1 MYSKVPEEFDRY
13 RIVHTVQYIM
23 VISFI
28 CVIFLVVFRVLYA
41 FKLFQCFKLQNS
53 SSNVIKYNIH
63 QQCCQSLSGFIR
75 IVHSGWGSSFEFS
88 EFWIQAKVMDPCG
101 SGSATLPTGIHLCQ
115 SLPGFI
121 RIVHSES
128 GSSFEFSQF

>member
-1 MYSKVPEEFDRY
+1 MYSKVPVPEEFDRY

-53 SSNVIKYNIH
+53 SSNVIKYNIVVTIF
-63 QQCCQSLSGFIR
+63 LDLN
-75 IVHSGWGSSFEFS
+75 SF
-88 EFWIQAKVMDPCG
+88 
-101 SGSATLPTGIHLCQ
+101 GIFGILI
-115 SLPGFI
+115 LYI
-121 RIVHSES
+121 NIK
-128 GSSFEFSQF
+128 